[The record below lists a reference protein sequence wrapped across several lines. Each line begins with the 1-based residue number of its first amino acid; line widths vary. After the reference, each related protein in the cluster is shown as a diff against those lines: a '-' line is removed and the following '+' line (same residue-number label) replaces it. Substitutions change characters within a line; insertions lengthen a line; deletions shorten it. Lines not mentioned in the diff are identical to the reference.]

1 MKMSGMTKE
10 ALRSALV
17 GHGVEAPPLMT
28 TKKEEFVALYQEH
41 IAPVDSGD
49 FSSDEETDKTSSPRR
64 SPRKSDSKIELN
76 EINTTDD
83 VMDVKALDDDGLF
96 QHLKKHGID
105 VGPIVASTRSF
116 YEKKLAL
123 VLSGDSG
130 MNGDSNEF
138 SANEDEDEEEEQF
151 DKLELR
157 SRTVTETLSP
167 VEDLGQD
174 KEEEE
179 KFDTLELRNRSVT
192 ETLSKLEDLGQDGDE
207 VLTEKRV
214 TRSKVSS
221 TNSSSVATPPDS
233 GLRQRMTTVD
243 QLDTGKNYDW
253 DLSPSPRPSIHSYTV
268 SNTSKSFLQTEK
280 VTSSERTRKLLSTME
295 TSEFEEPLVMKR
307 KGGRM
312 LTLIKLMLV
321 LAAVGLVV
329 YLVVT
334 GQEETGGVVSP
345 DMVEE
350 AVNSAQGNKGE

>member
-1 MKMSGMTKE
+1 MTKE

-17 GHGVEAPPLMT
+17 SHGVDVPPLS
-28 TKKEEFVALYQEH
+28 TKKEEFIALYQEH

-49 FSSDEETDKTSSPRR
+49 FSSDEETDGSSSSRK
-64 SPRKSDSKIELN
+64 SPRKSASKIELK
-76 EINTTDD
+76 EISTT
-83 VMDVKALDDDGLF
+83 DVKALDDDELF
-96 QHLKKHGID
+96 LHLKKHGID

-116 YEKKLAL
+116 YEKKLSLA
-123 VLSGDSG
+123 LSGETG
-130 MNGDSNEF
+130 TTNGESNEF

-167 VEDLGQD
+167 LEDLGQD
-174 KEEEE
+174 KEEE
-179 KFDTLELRNRSVT
+179 KYDTLELRNRSVT
-192 ETLSKLEDLGQDGDE
+192 ETFSKLEDIGQDSEE
-207 VLTEKRV
+207 VFTEKRV
-214 TRSKVSS
+214 TRSNVSS
-221 TNSSSVATPPDS
+221 NNSSSVTTPPTS

-243 QLDTGKNYDW
+243 QVDTANHDW
-253 DLSPSPRPSIHSYTV
+253 DLSPSPRPSIHSYKV
-268 SNTSKSFLQTEK
+268 SNTSKSFLQTETVK
-280 VTSSERTRKLLSTME
+280 SSATTRKLLQTVE
-295 TSEFEEPLVMKR
+295 SESFAEPLVMKR

-312 LTLIKLMLV
+312 LTLIKMILV